1 MDRHVILVFTEPAEG
16 REEEYNAVY
25 TAHVPEVVA
34 VKGVVAGRRFR
45 WSDPERTDG
54 PPQRYLAIYELEGDL
69 ETVRAALVAD
79 GHPAQLPDSYG
90 PTNTDWWFT
99 AISEPVRNPDAG
111 SLSDRHV
118 ILVFT
123 EPTEDRED
131 EYNSFYSEI
140 QVPEVVTTKGVVS
153 GQRFR
158 LGYTGTIRWP
168 PTSLPRYVRARRRS
182 RHDARRNSRP
192 TTRRALRY
200 PERRFGSTR
209 PGGSR
214 QSLSASRPHTPSSQ
228 DVKYRS
234 RKPRQIC
241 PNLVVRD
248 QRWCKSSSCSMSRRL
263 STWRAA
269 CREWGRILPSRSAER
284 EPLRVLTMI
293 TSLNA
298 PELLRKSPQSS

>member
-54 PPQRYLAIYELEGDL
+54 PPQPYLAIYELEGDL

-90 PTNTDWWFT
+90 PANTDWWFT

-158 LGYTGTIRWP
+158 LGYAG
-168 PTSLPRYVRARRRS
+168 
-182 RHDARRNSRP
+182 
-192 TTRRALRY
+192 
-200 PERRFGSTR
+200 RFGGPPHRYLAMYELEGDLDAMRAEFAADHS
-209 PGGSR
+209 SR
-214 QSLSASRPHTPSSQ
+214 TPLSGAQIREHTAWWFTAISER
-228 DVKYRS
+228 VE
-234 RKPRQIC
+234 
-241 PNLVVRD
+241 
-248 QRWCKSSSCSMSRRL
+248 
-263 STWRAA
+263 TTH
-269 CREWGRILPSRSAER
+269 AE
-284 EPLRVLTMI
+284 
-293 TSLNA
+293 
-298 PELLRKSPQSS
+298 